1 MQFFYYLPVILGKN
15 MGINS
20 DLGLK
25 MSSKNSARDK
35 KININNFVRDSEKEN
50 ESWLANGLHRFIIA
64 FSVMWF
70 GIVAVYISKFY
81 GWDNLFSITPN
92 EFIAFL
98 TTTTLPL
105 AIMWMIMAY
114 IDRGNSFKKETRL
127 LRESLNQVI
136 FPDSNGNEATK
147 MIADAIKA
155 QVSDLKDATRDVCA
169 QSDVIKRELTDR
181 VVELRELAEAL
192 DKYSSQT
199 MTEMNEEVG
208 KLIEN
213 FNMITDKASAA
224 TADFRVNTL
233 QMRED
238 SEKLVSIV
246 TPMVNEMVTA
256 AERVKEVVNVNNENI
271 AKAQEQLDTYSA
283 GSQRTITGMIQA
295 WEEKGESLQ
304 KAFLRTSENCEEL
317 FRRLDSGISHI
328 ENSVK
333 EQKHVVETQS
343 ALLDK
348 NSTFLDNKLGEY
360 GRLISME
367 VEAMVERSSTLEQN
381 IQTQIRNMQETTEQI
396 SASFGNLGDNVMEKR
411 KLLENEGSQLINN
424 IAKIVSA
431 FGEQT
436 NRLQEFYNTTGK
448 QSSDFGQAVA
458 EVTQNLTAA
467 EENMNKNIDAFGQ
480 RAACILEKFNEI
492 NQKVTGNISRL
503 SESTDKMAEQSKAGL
518 GLLNEQNISIN
529 DAMGNLNQIASDI
542 VATNKKLAQTGAQIG
557 DTLQKYESKIN
568 IFGKAV
574 DSHLANL
581 RNGYEKTEKQIDE
594 FNQKFKSASM
604 DTFMRTSADIISE
617 LETLSIDINAM
628 FNKSDKDGELWK
640 KYYEG
645 DHGAFVRYL
654 SKNMTKKQV
663 IAVKDDYENN
673 QNFRVL
679 VDKYLSDF
687 EALVAAARENERAGT
702 LLALISGSD
711 IGKVYYILARA
722 LGKIN

>member
-1 MQFFYYLPVILGKN
+1 
-15 MGINS
+15 
-20 DLGLK
+20 
-25 MSSKNSARDK
+25 MSSKNSVKK
-35 KININNFVRDSEKEN
+35 KININNFTNEANEET
-50 ESWLANGLHRFIIA
+50 ESWLSSGLHRFIIA

-70 GIVAVYISKFY
+70 GIVAVYVSKFY

-105 AIMWMIMAY
+105 AIMWVIMAY
-114 IDRGNSFKKETRL
+114 IDRGNSFRKETQM

-136 FPDSNGNEATK
+136 FPDSNGSEATK

-155 QVSDLKDATRDVCA
+155 QVADLKEATRDVCA
-169 QSDVIKRELTDR
+169 QSDVIKRELTER
-181 VVELRELAEAL
+181 VTELRELAEAL

-199 MTEMNEEVG
+199 MVEMNEEVG
-208 KLIEN
+208 KLVEN
-213 FNMITDKASAA
+213 FNTITDKASSA

-238 SEKLVSIV
+238 SEKLVNIV

-271 AKAQEQLDTYSA
+271 AKAQEQLNQYSNS
-283 GSQRTITGMIQA
+283 SQLTIGGMIQA

-328 ENSVK
+328 ENSIK
-333 EQKHVVETQS
+333 EQKQVVETQS
-343 ALLDK
+343 GLIDK
-348 NSTFLDNKLGEY
+348 NSAFLDNKLGEY
-360 GRLISME
+360 GKLISLE
-367 VEAMVERSSTLEQN
+367 VEAMVKRSGTLEQN
-381 IQTQIRNMQETTEQI
+381 IQAQIRSMRETSEQI
-396 SASFGNLGDNVMEKR
+396 SAAFGLLGDNVQEKR
-411 KLLENEGSQLINN
+411 KLLETEGTQIVNN
-424 IAKIVSA
+424 IKNIITA
-431 FGEQT
+431 FGEESRRMQD
-436 NRLQEFYNTTGK
+436 FYTGAQAK
-448 QSSDFGQAVA
+448 NDTFGQAVA
-458 EVTQNLTAA
+458 QVTQNLNIA
-467 EENMNKNIDAFGQ
+467 EENMNKNIEAFGQ
-480 RAACILEKFNEI
+480 RALSILDKFSEI
-492 NQKVTGNISRL
+492 NQQVSGNLSRL
-503 SESTDKMAEQSKAGL
+503 ADSADQMTAQSKTNAGL
-518 GLLNEQNISIN
+518 IAQQ
-529 DAMGNLNQIASDI
+529 DASVNNAMDNLKQITASIAS
-542 VATNKKLAQTGAQIG
+542 TNKKLAQTGAEIG

-568 IFGKAV
+568 TFGKAV
-574 DSHLANL
+574 NEHLADL
-581 RNGYEKTEKQIDE
+581 REGYEKTEKQVDE

-604 DTFMRTSADIISE
+604 DTFMRDSSDIINE
-617 LETLSIDINAM
+617 LEALSIDINAI
-628 FNKSDKDGELWK
+628 FNKAAKDDDLWK

-663 IAVKDDYENN
+663 IAVKDNYENN
-673 QNFRVL
+673 QSFRIL

-687 EALVAAARENERAGT
+687 EALVAAARQNERAGT

-722 LGKIN
+722 LGKIG

>member
-1 MQFFYYLPVILGKN
+1 
-15 MGINS
+15 
-20 DLGLK
+20 

-35 KININNFVRDSEKEN
+35 KININNFVRDSENEN
-50 ESWLANGLHRFIIA
+50 ESWLSSGLHRFIIA

-70 GIVAVYISKFY
+70 GIVAIYISKFY

-92 EFIAFL
+92 EFVAFL

-105 AIMWMIMAY
+105 AIMWLIMAF
-114 IDRGNSFKKETRL
+114 IDRGNSFKKETRM

-136 FPDSNGNEATK
+136 FPDSKGNEATR
-147 MIADAIKA
+147 MIAEAIKA
-155 QVSDLKDATRDVCA
+155 QVADLKDATRDVCA

-213 FNMITDKASAA
+213 FNMITDKASSA
-224 TADFRVNTL
+224 TSDFRVNTL

-271 AKAQEQLDTYSA
+271 TKAQEQLSQYSDS
-283 GSQRTITGMIQA
+283 SQQAIGGMIQI

-317 FRRLDSGISHI
+317 FHRLDSGISHI
-328 ENSVK
+328 ENSIK

-343 ALLDK
+343 ALIDK
-348 NSTFLDNKLGEY
+348 NSAFLDNKLGEY
-360 GRLISME
+360 GRLISLE
-367 VEAMVERSSTLEQN
+367 VEAMIKRSGTLEQN
-381 IQTQIRNMQETTEQI
+381 IQNQIRNMHETTEQI
-396 SASFGNLGDNVMEKR
+396 SASFVNLGDNVTEKR
-411 KLLENEGSQLINN
+411 KLLENEGIQLVNN

-431 FGEQT
+431 FGEQAK
-436 NRLQEFYNTTGK
+436 RLQEFYGTTGK
-448 QSSDFGQAVA
+448 QSSDFGRAVT
-458 EVTQNLTAA
+458 EVTQNLATA
-467 EENMNKNIDAFGQ
+467 EENMNKNIEAFGQ
-480 RAACILEKFNEI
+480 RASGILDKFNEI
-492 NQKVTGNISRL
+492 NQQVSGNISRL
-503 SESTDKMAEQSKAGL
+503 SESTDKIAEQSKAGL
-518 GLLNEQNISIN
+518 GIISEQNTSIK
-529 DAMGNLNQIASDI
+529 DVMGNLNQITAGI
-542 VATNKKLAQTGAQIG
+542 VAANKKLAQTGTEIS
-557 DTLQKYESKIN
+557 DTLQKYESKMST
-568 IFGKAV
+568 FGKAV

-581 RNGYEKTEKQIDE
+581 RDGYEKTEKQVDE
-594 FNQKFKSASM
+594 FNKKFKSASM
-604 DTFMRTSADIISE
+604 DTFMRNSSDIISE
-617 LETLSIDINAM
+617 LETLSIDINAV
-628 FNKSDKDGELWK
+628 FNKTDKDDALWK

-663 IAVKDDYENN
+663 VAVKDDYENN

>member
-1 MQFFYYLPVILGKN
+1 
-15 MGINS
+15 
-20 DLGLK
+20 

-81 GWDNLFSITPN
+81 GWDNLFSVTPN
-92 EFIAFL
+92 EFVAFL

-348 NSTFLDNKLGEY
+348 NSAFLDNKLGEY

-367 VEAMVERSSTLEQN
+367 VEAMVERSGTLEQN

-411 KLLENEGSQLINN
+411 KLLENEGIQLVNN

-480 RAACILEKFNEI
+480 RAAGILEKFNEI
-492 NQKVTGNISRL
+492 NQQVTGNISRL

-568 IFGKAV
+568 TFGKTV

-581 RNGYEKTEKQIDE
+581 RDGYEKTEKQIDE